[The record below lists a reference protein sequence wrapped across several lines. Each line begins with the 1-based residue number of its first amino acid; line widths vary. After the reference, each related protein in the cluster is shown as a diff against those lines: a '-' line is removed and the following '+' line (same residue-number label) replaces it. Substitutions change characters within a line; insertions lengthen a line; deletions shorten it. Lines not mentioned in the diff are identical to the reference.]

1 MLESVSSSRAVSP
14 ASKGCSATTSP
25 RNLERTALHTAAD
38 AAGLRVDDARL
49 TSHDLRHTFPSHLI
63 IDLDLDAV

>member
-14 ASKGCSATTSP
+14 ASKGCSATTSQ
-25 RNLERTALHTAAD
+25 RKIERSALHTAAD

-49 TSHDLRHTFPSHLI
+49 RLHDLRHTFASHLI
-63 IDLDLDAV
+63 IDLGLDVV